1 MRLSDL
7 FHTHSQTKLIGHNR
21 LMASQTMT
29 MRVILCD
36 GDIRK
41 LMLASRPSS
50 VDDLITC
57 LKITL
62 SLQYNFTL
70 QFRDPEFDNELCNLT
85 DVSEL
90 PDKPT
95 VKIIPVLELVEIASE
110 NLDDSV
116 STADTVLLSTSSQ
129 QMRKPWPD
137 EFSLPKFSVDVEFRL
152 RQGNLSYLKDGTY
165 LTVSKELKHDIL
177 HKIAE
182 TLYARFKA
190 YPQKKDLRAVAKAL
204 IAAHPCLQ
212 ETASPTGY
220 DGWIQSLAD
229 KMGNY
234 RSKMRALGHE
244 DVKVNSGKRGRHS
257 VGGEPP
263 NKSIKKP
270 KKGEVNFLPNF
281 PDGHDATSLEKARQ
295 LLVDEMKKKNPDA
308 VFINQQMDF
317 TLSLRRKEVVM
328 DKPPVSQ
335 MIQRWPAL
343 FVENQVSQEFS
354 RVVGKNLKQE
364 FYESLDASLP

>member
-1 MRLSDL
+1 MASRADTQL
-7 FHTHSQTKLIGHNR
+7 QQ
-21 LMASQTMT
+21 MASQTMT

-41 LMLASRPSS
+41 VTLASRPRS

-57 LKITL
+57 LKNTL
-62 SLQYNFTL
+62 VLQYNFTL

-85 DVSEL
+85 NVSEL
-90 PDKPT
+90 PEKTT

-110 NLDDSV
+110 NLNDSV
-116 STADTVLLSTSSQ
+116 CTADTVLLQSTSSQ
-129 QMRKPWPD
+129 QMRMAWPD
-137 EFSLPKFSVDVEFRL
+137 EFSLHKFSVDVEFRL

-165 LTVSKELKHDIL
+165 LTVSKELKHYIL

-182 TLYARFKA
+182 TLYDRFKA
-190 YPQKKDLRAVAKAL
+190 YPPKKDLRTVAKAL
-204 IAAHPCLQ
+204 IAAHPCLR

-220 DGWIQSLAD
+220 DGWTQSLAD

-234 RSKMRALGHE
+234 RTKMRALGHA
-244 DVKVNSGKRGRHS
+244 DVKVNSGKRGRHT

-281 PDGHDATSLEKARQ
+281 PDGHDVTSLENARQ

-308 VFINQQMDF
+308 VFVNQQMDF
-317 TLSLRRKEVVM
+317 MLS
-328 DKPPVSQ
+328 
-335 MIQRWPAL
+335 
-343 FVENQVSQEFS
+343 
-354 RVVGKNLKQE
+354 NLG
-364 FYESLDASLP
+364 